1 MKLVEGSLS
10 EFSDILAS
18 DAPAPGGGSTAALM
32 GALGASLISMV
43 ASLTVGRKKYA
54 EHEALMKD
62 VIRRAEDLRLRLLDL
77 IDRDT
82 DAFNMVTGALALP
95 KDTEGEKAARNAA
108 MQAALKACTYT
119 PFETLECSISTL
131 ELIQEIVGK
140 FNTNAA
146 SDLGVAA
153 LSLKASAQGA
163 WLNVLINLD
172 DIKDEVFVAEYRK
185 TGGELVHKAIALADW
200 IGSALAD

>member
-1 MKLVEGSLS
+1 MKLVEGTLR
-10 EFSDILAS
+10 EFSDILTS
-18 DAPAPGGGSTAALM
+18 DAPAPGGGSAAALM
-32 GALGASLISMV
+32 GALGASLTGMV

-54 EHEALMKD
+54 DHETLMKD
-62 VIRRAEDLRLRLLDL
+62 VFLRAEDLRLKMLDL

-82 DAFNMVTGALALP
+82 DAYNMVTGALALP
-95 KDTEGEKAARNAA
+95 KDTEDEKVARSAA
-108 MQAALKACTYT
+108 MQAALEACTYT
-119 PFETLECSISTL
+119 PFETLECSVSAL
-131 ELIQEIVGK
+131 ELVQEMVGK

-172 DIKDEVFVAEYRK
+172 GIKDEAFVAEYRK
-185 TGGELVHKAIALADW
+185 IGGELVHKAITLADG